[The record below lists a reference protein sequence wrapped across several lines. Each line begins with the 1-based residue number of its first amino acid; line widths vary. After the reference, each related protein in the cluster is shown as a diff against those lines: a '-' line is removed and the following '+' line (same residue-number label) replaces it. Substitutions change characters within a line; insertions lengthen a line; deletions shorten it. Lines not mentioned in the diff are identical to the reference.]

1 MRGRGAARSRVPR
14 PPSREMRYAHI
25 TGWGK
30 YVPQRVVT
38 NDELA
43 QTVETSD
50 GWIRDRTGIAERR
63 IAGPSETTAS
73 MAIAAA
79 IGALDVAGASGSQ
92 LDLIIVATT
101 TPEHLFPSTACLV
114 QDALG
119 AARAGA
125 FDLSAACSGFVYG
138 LSLGADAIKAG
149 SANTVLVIGSETL
162 SRIVNWKDRN
172 TCVLFGDGAGAVL
185 LQGSDQPGGIL
196 STLLR
201 ADGSGGELLIIPA
214 GGSRQPVTPEA
225 IAQNLHTI
233 QMNGREVFRF
243 ASRVMDR
250 ATREI
255 IYKAGWTTDQV
266 DLFVPHQA
274 NLRIIEMA
282 ARSLGVPLDKFYCN
296 IARYG
301 NTSAASIPIAL
312 TEAAESGLLR
322 PKDRVVMVGFGAG
335 LTWAA
340 AALEWGEP
348 HPASRSQKTLS
359 RLGYGVA
366 SVRSRARRLFRRVE
380 DRLFGTLDP
389 TLHPSPARE
398 PARELPGRNGNEP
411 GRRGDGKREPTPASD
426 PKPESVTANGTPSDQ
441 SALEEARS

>member
-1 MRGRGAARSRVPR
+1 
-14 PPSREMRYAHI
+14 MRYAHI

-30 YVPQRVVT
+30 YVPQRVLT

-63 IAGPSETTAS
+63 IAGPNDTTAS

-79 IGALDVAGASGSQ
+79 VQALDVAGVSGSQ

-101 TPEHLFPSTACLV
+101 TPEHLFPATACLV

-119 AARAGA
+119 SSRAGA

-138 LSLGADAIKAG
+138 LSIGADVIKAG

-172 TCVLFGDGAGAVL
+172 TCVLFGDGAGAVV
-185 LQGSDQPGGIL
+185 LQSSDQPGGIL

-201 ADGSGGELLIIPA
+201 ADGSGGELLIVPA
-214 GGSRQPVTPEA
+214 GGSKHPITPEVLA
-225 IAQNLHTI
+225 HDLHTI
-233 QMNGREVFRF
+233 KMNGREVFRF
-243 ASRVMDR
+243 AARVMDR
-250 ATREI
+250 AAREV

-266 DLFVPHQA
+266 DVFVPHQA
-274 NLRIIEMA
+274 NMRIIELA
-282 ARSLGVPLDKFYCN
+282 AKSLGVPLDKFYCN

-312 TEAAESGLLR
+312 TEAAEGGALR
-322 PKDRVVMVGFGAG
+322 HRDRVVMVGFGAG

-340 AALEWGEP
+340 AALEWSEP
-348 HPASRSQKTLS
+348 RPTRRSQRTLS

-366 SVRSRARRLFRRVE
+366 GVRSRALRLFRRVE
-380 DRLFGTLDP
+380 DRIFGTLDS
-389 TLHPSPARE
+389 TLHPPS
-398 PARELPGRNGNEP
+398 RELPGRNGGEP
-411 GRRGDGKREPTPASD
+411 GKPTDGSREPAPASA
-426 PKPESVTANGTPSDQ
+426 PKAGVGHDERLTPGGNKPNS
-441 SALEEARS
+441 E